1 MTFPRPMMDAAF
13 GGLRLGAHL
22 MAHRTASHKD
32 DRVMPVLSGDK
43 LKACGGQMMALI
55 DDKIAAIGNDIIN
68 LASANQALDQPDVDD
83 TGGFADLSRFVS
95 YF

>member
-1 MTFPRPMMDAAF
+1 
-13 GGLRLGAHL
+13 
-22 MAHRTASHKD
+22 
-32 DRVMPVLSGDK
+32 
-43 LKACGGQMMALI
+43 MMALI